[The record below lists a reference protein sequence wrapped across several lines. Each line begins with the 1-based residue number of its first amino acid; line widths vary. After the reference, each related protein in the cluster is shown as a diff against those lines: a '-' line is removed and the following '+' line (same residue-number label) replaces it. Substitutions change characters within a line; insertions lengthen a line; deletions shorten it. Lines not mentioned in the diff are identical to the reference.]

1 MTGLWL
7 AALLPTG
14 IAALIHLAGPQTPA
28 TAKPAQQRAL
38 VFERYMVHPYAPT
51 ARSTI
56 SAQFRFVNRGPHAV
70 RIQKIDRSC
79 GCLNRGLSQRTF
91 QPGESG
97 HIALQ
102 VETANETPGHKQYY
116 ADVHYA
122 DMDVKDAQTQ
132 TVRLRF
138 QVDLPE
144 RQVSVRP
151 KALIFYQLGTEAS
164 TREIVVSD
172 YRKRRLRILS
182 TSSSSPL
189 ARVRTT
195 GIDEQNQGERKLTLE
210 VTVDGIVPPGKHE
223 AVITIRTDD
232 PDYRRLQVPLII
244 QGPETTSDHTQV
256 DHTQVDD
263 AQVDDAQVD
272 DAQSDP
278 AVVK

>member
-1 MTGLWL
+1 MTPLPGQEPGLISTCRTPRVLLQARPVRGISHSSKQDKSMAGTSRDCLSRRQMTGLWVATLLPAGFAMLTHL
-7 AALLPTG
+7 AA
-14 IAALIHLAGPQTPA
+14 PQTQA
-28 TAKPAQQRAL
+28 TATPARQRAL
-38 VFERYMVHPYAPT
+38 TFDRYMIHPYVHT

-70 RIQKIDRSC
+70 HIQRIDRSC

-97 HIALQ
+97 QIALQ

-122 DMDVKDAQTQ
+122 YLDAPDPDPQ

-151 KALIFYQLGTEAS
+151 KALIFYQLGDQPS

-172 YRKRRLRILS
+172 YRKRR
-182 TSSSSPL
+182 
-189 ARVRTT
+189 
-195 GIDEQNQGERKLTLE
+195 
-210 VTVDGIVPPGKHE
+210 
-223 AVITIRTDD
+223 
-232 PDYRRLQVPLII
+232 
-244 QGPETTSDHTQV
+244 
-256 DHTQVDD
+256 
-263 AQVDDAQVD
+263 
-272 DAQSDP
+272 
-278 AVVK
+278 

>member
-1 MTGLWL
+1 MAGPSRDSLSRRHLTGLWL

-14 IAALIHLAGPQTPA
+14 IAALIHLAGPQTQA

-38 VFERYMVHPYAPT
+38 VFERYMVHPYVHT

-70 RIQKIDRSC
+70 HIQKIDRSC

-122 DMDVKDAQTQ
+122 DMDVKDAEPQ

-151 KALIFYQLGTEAS
+151 KALIFYQLGTEAR

-189 ARVRTT
+189 AHVRTT
-195 GIDEQNQGERKLTLE
+195 GIDEQNQGERKLMVE
-210 VTVDGIVPPGKHE
+210 VTVAGI
-223 AVITIRTDD
+223 
-232 PDYRRLQVPLII
+232 
-244 QGPETTSDHTQV
+244 
-256 DHTQVDD
+256 
-263 AQVDDAQVD
+263 
-272 DAQSDP
+272 
-278 AVVK
+278 